1 MGEIRTMEGIK
12 RHHHTG
18 MPVVSE
24 SATANFL
31 SLSGTRDEEIRR
43 EREGGKDRALRLN
56 GQLKLVPTFTIYNF
70 YII

>member
-1 MGEIRTMEGIK
+1 MGKIRTMEGIK

-31 SLSGTRDEEIRR
+31 SLSGTRDEEVRR
-43 EREGGKDRALRLN
+43 ERGEGR
-56 GQLKLVPTFTIYNF
+56 
-70 YII
+70 